1 MDRKL
6 MFLVV
11 RYSDSDLVVQALIE
25 NHIRVTR
32 IASTGGFLR
41 HGNVTLMTGV
51 EEDQV
56 DQIIA
61 LLRQVCCPAEESQ
74 HRVTFFVVDMPFFEQ
89 I

>member
-11 RYSDSDLVVQALIE
+11 RNSDADLVVQALIE
-25 NHIRVTR
+25 NAIRVTR
-32 IASTGGFLR
+32 MASTGGFMR
-41 HGNVTLMTGV
+41 HGNVTLLTGV

-56 DQIIA
+56 DRIIE
-61 LLRQVCCPAEESQ
+61 LLRQVCCPADESQ
-74 HRVTFFVVDMPFFEQ
+74 HRVTFFVVDMPYFEQ